1 MQGRSMP
8 TSARPSIRRDASD
21 RHTSTVDRLHVTAP
35 ASSANLGPGY
45 DCLGVALP
53 LRNDVVVERSSGPLE
68 VVLLGDGAGQLPS
81 DATNLVVQSFRR
93 SSGLTGDGLRFT
105 LENRVPLR
113 SGTGS
118 SSAAI
123 VAGLAAGLAFTGRA
137 IDVETLLPL
146 AIEIEG
152 HPDNVAAAILGGF
165 TIALGGDPPLAR
177 RIAPPAGL
185 GFVLVVPTDTLC
197 TQESRKALRPEIPRA
212 DAVYSLQ
219 RSALLVDLL
228 ATGALE
234 LLPRALSD
242 RMHEPDRAVLT
253 PMLGQLRALDRNLPC
268 FGVTLSGAGPS
279 VLVWVRE
286 DGTQAAA
293 SAIRAEVPD
302 AQVIAMLPDAEG
314 VRVERS

>member
-1 MQGRSMP
+1 
-8 TSARPSIRRDASD
+8 
-21 RHTSTVDRLHVTAP
+21 VDRVHVTAP

-53 LRNDVVVERSSGPLE
+53 LRNDVVVERVAGPLE
-68 VVLLGDGAGQLPS
+68 VVLRGAGADLLPA

-105 LENRVPLR
+105 LTNDVPLR

-123 VAGLAAGLAFTGRA
+123 VAGLAAGLAFSDRA
-137 IDVETLLPL
+137 LDVDTLLPL

-165 TIALGGDPPLAR
+165 TIALGGEPPLAR

-185 GFVLVVPTDTLC
+185 GFVLVVPMDTLC
-197 TQESRKALRPEIPRA
+197 TQESRKALRTEIPRA

-228 ATGALE
+228 ATGALD

-242 RMHEPDRAVLT
+242 RMHEPDRAALT
-253 PMLGQLRALDRNLPC
+253 PMLGQLRALDGNLPC

-286 DGTQAAA
+286 EGTEAAA
-293 SAIRAEVPD
+293 AAVRACVPD
-302 AQVIAMLPDAEG
+302 ARVISLLPDADG
-314 VRVERS
+314 VRIE

>member
-1 MQGRSMP
+1 M
-8 TSARPSIRRDASD
+8 
-21 RHTSTVDRLHVTAP
+21 HVTAP

-53 LRNDVVVERSSGPLE
+53 LRNDVVVERCEGPLE
-68 VVLLGDGAGQLPS
+68 VVLLGDGADVLPA

-105 LENRVPLR
+105 LTNRVPLR

-123 VAGLAAGLAFTGRA
+123 VAGLAAGLAFSGRPVSVDA
-137 IDVETLLPL
+137 LLPL

-165 TIALGGDPPLAR
+165 TIALGGEPPLAR
-177 RIAPPAGL
+177 RIAPPRGL
-185 GFVLVVPTDTLC
+185 AFVLVVPTDTLC
-197 TQESRKALRPEIPRA
+197 TAESRKALRTEIPRA

-242 RMHEPDRAVLT
+242 RMHEPDRAALT
-253 PMLGQLRALDRNLPC
+253 PILGQLRALDGGLPC

-286 DGTQAAA
+286 EGSDLAAA
-293 SAIRAEVPD
+293 AVRAAVPD
-302 AQVIAMLPDAEG
+302 AQVIAMSPDAEG
-314 VRVERS
+314 VRVEG

>member
-1 MQGRSMP
+1 
-8 TSARPSIRRDASD
+8 
-21 RHTSTVDRLHVTAP
+21 VDRVHVTAP

-53 LRNDVVVERSSGPLE
+53 LRNDVVVERCEGPLE
-68 VVLLGDGAGQLPS
+68 VVLRGDGADVLPA

-105 LENRVPLR
+105 LTNRVPLR

-123 VAGLAAGLAFTGRA
+123 VAGLAAGLAFTDRPV
-137 IDVETLLPL
+137 DVDTLLPL

-165 TIALGGDPPLAR
+165 TIALGGEPPLAR

-197 TQESRKALRPEIPRA
+197 TQESRKALRTEIPRA

-242 RMHEPDRAVLT
+242 RLHEPDRAALT
-253 PMLGQLRALDRNLPC
+253 PMLGQLRALDGNLPC

-279 VLVWVRE
+279 VLVWVHE
-286 DGTQAAA
+286 DGTSAAA
-293 SAIRAEVPD
+293 DAVRLAVPD
-302 AQVIAMLPDAEG
+302 AQVIAMRPDSEG
-314 VRVERS
+314 VRVEG

>member
-1 MQGRSMP
+1 
-8 TSARPSIRRDASD
+8 
-21 RHTSTVDRLHVTAP
+21 VDRIHVSAP

-53 LRNDVVVERSSGPLE
+53 LRNGVVVERHAGPLE
-68 VVLLGDGAGQLPS
+68 VILEGEGEGILPA
-81 DATNLVVQSFRR
+81 DATNLVVQAFRR
-93 SSGLTGDGLRFT
+93 ASGLTGDGLRFT
-105 LENRVPLR
+105 LTNRVPLR

-123 VAGLAAGLAFTGRA
+123 VAGLAAGLVLAGQPVDA
-137 IDVETLLPL
+137 DILLPL
-146 AIEIEG
+146 AVEMEG
-152 HPDNVAAAILGGF
+152 HPDNVSAAILGGF

-177 RIAPPAGL
+177 RIEPPAGL
-185 GFVLVVPTDTLC
+185 GFVLVVPVDTLC

-228 ATGALE
+228 ATGALD

-242 RMHEPDRAVLT
+242 RMHEPDRASLA
-253 PMLGQLRALDRNLPC
+253 PLLGRLRDLDGALPC
-268 FGVTLSGAGPS
+268 LGVTLSGAGPS

-286 DGTQAAA
+286 HGTEAAA
-293 SAIRAEVPD
+293 EAVRACVPD
-302 AQVIAMLPDAEG
+302 AQAIAMVPDAEG
-314 VRVERS
+314 VRVEG

>member
-1 MQGRSMP
+1 
-8 TSARPSIRRDASD
+8 
-21 RHTSTVDRLHVTAP
+21 VDRVHVTAP

-45 DCLGVALP
+45 DCLGVALR

-68 VVLLGDGAGQLPS
+68 VVLLGDGADQLPS

-105 LENRVPLR
+105 LTNRVPLR

-123 VAGLAAGLAFTGRA
+123 VAGLAAGLAFTDRA

-253 PMLGQLRALDRNLPC
+253 PMLGQLRALDGNLPC

-286 DGTQAAA
+286 DGTKAAEQ
-293 SAIRAEVPD
+293 AIRECVPQ
-302 AQVIAMLPDAEG
+302 AQVIAMLPDADG
-314 VRVERS
+314 VRIEN

>member
-1 MQGRSMP
+1 MVER
-8 TSARPSIRRDASD
+8 
-21 RHTSTVDRLHVTAP
+21 VHVSAP

-53 LRNDVVVERSSGPLE
+53 LRNDVVVERSDGALE
-68 VVLLGDGAGQLPS
+68 VILHGDGADSLPA
-81 DATNLVVQSFRR
+81 DATNLVVQAFRR
-93 SSGLTGDGLRFT
+93 SSGVTGDGLRFT
-105 LENRVPLR
+105 LTNDVPLR

-123 VAGLAAGLAFTGRA
+123 VAGLAAGLAFTGRP
-137 IDVETLLPL
+137 IDADTLLPL
-146 AIEIEG
+146 AIELEG

-165 TIALGGDPPLAR
+165 TIALGGEPPLAR
-177 RIAPPAGL
+177 RIAPPPGL

-197 TQESRKALRPEIPRA
+197 TTESRKALRPEIPRA

-253 PMLGQLRALDRNLPC
+253 PLLGQLRSLDGALPC

-286 DGTQAAA
+286 EGTDLAAD
-293 SAIRAEVPD
+293 AIRASVPD
-302 AQVIAMLPDAEG
+302 AQVLPLLPDADG
-314 VRVERS
+314 VRIEG

>member
-1 MQGRSMP
+1 M
-8 TSARPSIRRDASD
+8 
-21 RHTSTVDRLHVTAP
+21 HVTAP

-53 LRNDVVVERSSGPLE
+53 LRNDVVVERTGSRPLE
-68 VVLLGDGAGQLPS
+68 VILLGVGAGQLPA

-105 LENRVPLR
+105 LTNRVPLR

-123 VAGLAAGLAFTGRA
+123 VAGLAAGLAFTDQEVA
-137 IDVETLLPL
+137 AETLLPL
-146 AIEIEG
+146 AIEVEG

-165 TIALGGDPPLAR
+165 TIALGGEPPLAR
-177 RIAPPAGL
+177 RIAPPPGL
-185 GFVLVVPTDTLC
+185 GFVLVIPTDTLC
-197 TQESRKALRPEIPRA
+197 TTESRKALRPEIPRA

-219 RSALLVDLL
+219 RSALLVNLL

-234 LLPRALSD
+234 LLPHALSD
-242 RMHEPDRAVLT
+242 RMHEPDRAALT
-253 PMLGQLRALDRNLPC
+253 PLLGQLRSLNGALPC

-279 VLVWVRE
+279 VLVWVDE
-286 DGTQAAA
+286 QGTDAAA
-293 SAIRAEVPD
+293 EAVRACVPE
-302 AQVIAMLPDAEG
+302 AQVLALLPDAEG
-314 VRVERS
+314 VRVES

>member
-1 MQGRSMP
+1 VER
-8 TSARPSIRRDASD
+8 
-21 RHTSTVDRLHVTAP
+21 VHVTAP

-53 LRNDVVVERSSGPLE
+53 LRNDVVVERCKGPLE
-68 VVLLGDGAGQLPS
+68 VVLLGDGADVLPA

-105 LENRVPLR
+105 LTNRVPLR

-123 VAGLAAGLAFTGRA
+123 VAGLAAGLAFTDRPV
-137 IDVETLLPL
+137 DVDTLLPL

-165 TIALGGDPPLAR
+165 TIALGGEPPLAR
-177 RIAPPAGL
+177 RITPPAGL
-185 GFVLVVPTDTLC
+185 GFVLVIPTDTLC
-197 TQESRKALRPEIPRA
+197 TRESRKALRPEIPRA

-228 ATGALE
+228 ATGALD
-234 LLPRALSD
+234 LLPHALSD
-242 RMHEPDRAVLT
+242 RMHEPDRAALT
-253 PMLGQLRALDRNLPC
+253 PMLGHLRTLDGNLPC

-286 DGTQAAA
+286 DGVGAAVDA
-293 SAIRAEVPD
+293 VRAAVPG
-302 AQVIAMLPDAEG
+302 AQVLAMSPEAEG
-314 VRVERS
+314 VRVER